1 MCLCLGARQAV
12 KGIRMT
18 SPSLPTSILVDTQLF
33 SLRYFH
39 STIKQYPCASTGIAF
54 LTFYAY
60 ANPAEV
66 SRSDMSLHVEDIAD
80 FQADQGTQE
89 NNKPTYRITISLP
102 AKRKKQ

>member
-1 MCLCLGARQAV
+1 M
-12 KGIRMT
+12 
-18 SPSLPTSILVDTQLF
+18 
-33 SLRYFH
+33 
-39 STIKQYPCASTGIAF
+39 
-54 LTFYAY
+54 
-60 ANPAEV
+60 NPAEV